1 MGQNI
6 RLVHTLGLSG
16 RFPRWYWHRF
26 GDASKT
32 KHIISRKQKRTII
45 IAASSTILATVM
57 KNKKKKRRRS
67 CCVRT
72 WVSEERRQRFGA
84 YLALMNGLEDEYP
97 KSLINFISRTDLD
110 FVI

>member
-6 RLVHTLGLSG
+6 HLVHTLGLSH
-16 RFPRWYWHRF
+16 RFSRWPWHRL

-32 KHIISRKQKRTII
+32 KHMSRKQKRTII

-57 KNKKKKRRRS
+57 KNKKNKRRRP

-84 YLALMNGLEDEYP
+84 YHALMNELEDEYQ
-97 KSLINFISRTDLD
+97 KSLMNFISRTDVD
-110 FVI
+110 FVM